1 MKSLCI
7 YCASS
12 EDVDERY
19 KQAAYEVGRLCA
31 LNGWRLITGA
41 GSEGLM
47 GAAYRGCHDAGGT
60 VAGVIPHWMV
70 DRGWLQEGLDEPVIV
85 SDMNERKQWFRDH
98 CDAALVLPG
107 GYGTM
112 EEFFETITR
121 KQLGLFSKPIAVLN
135 YDHFYDKLLDWLRQC
150 WEERFLR
157 HDTDIELLGVIQE
170 PEELFPLL
178 EGK

>member
-19 KQAAYEVGRLCA
+19 KQAAYEVGRQCA

-47 GAAYRGCHDAGGT
+47 GAAYRGCHDAGGK
-60 VAGVIPHWMV
+60 VAGVIPQWMV

-170 PEELFPLL
+170 PKELFPLL